1 MLTLAPLTLHSWTW
15 KVSMTDTV
23 YVLRDARGALA
34 KVSGLTSANLGRE
47 WPFSTMV
54 VWSATAIWGVKKSQ
68 AEGKFEVRRLKIKD
82 VPLDEVTLT
91 EDRLANAQLAGTLPE
106 ATPSPSP
113 YPDKVIRLMPQG
125 YSVVD
130 ETGALSFRV
139 GNVPMYLQ
147 LDLSLLKK
155 EYAELPDDA
164 RQLLDEVFR
173 YPESRKSVVIRDALL
188 AVSDNLPK
196 TGKNKS

>member
-23 YVLRDARGALA
+23 YVLR
-34 KVSGLTSANLGRE
+34 
-47 WPFSTMV
+47 
-54 VWSATAIWGVKKSQ
+54 
-68 AEGKFEVRRLKIKD
+68 
-82 VPLDEVTLT
+82 
-91 EDRLANAQLAGTLPE
+91 
-106 ATPSPSP
+106 
-113 YPDKVIRLMPQG
+113 
-125 YSVVD
+125 
-130 ETGALSFRV
+130 
-139 GNVPMYLQ
+139 
-147 LDLSLLKK
+147 
-155 EYAELPDDA
+155 DA